1 MTPNQRLY
9 EQEIR
14 HQIGLRRLSETTIRR
29 AIGIINKTIADLEE
43 RLTKIRLEEKTQSQA
58 LREIDKMLVELRRK
72 QKEFIGQLEIVIEN
86 DLEKLALYEARFN
99 TRNLRAVAG
108 VGFNI
113 PTEAAI
119 VAAAS
124 SRPFQGRYLRE
135 WMKGLDTS
143 TASRI
148 RDQVRIGYLEGQSV
162 EAIVRR
168 IRGTKS
174 RRFEDGIIEISR
186 RDAGRIV
193 RTAMTHTANSSSQI
207 IYEAASDVMSGVRY
221 VAILDNRTSLVCAG
235 LDGKVFPVDKGPRP
249 PQHHNC
255 RSTTAAVIKGAPP
268 FSRES
273 YAEWLKRQPTS
284 VQDEVLGPTRGKLFR
299 NGLKIDRFTD
309 RKGQAWDLDELER
322 RENGIWMKAG
332 LNDE

>member
-14 HQIGLRRLSETTIRR
+14 HQIGLRRLSESTIRR
-29 AIGIINKTIADLEE
+29 SVRLINRTIADLEE
-43 RLTKIRLEEKTQSQA
+43 RLFKLKLEGKTQSQG
-58 LREIDKMLVELRRK
+58 LREIDKMLVEFRKK
-72 QKEFIGQLEIVIEN
+72 QKEYTAQLEVLIEEQ
-86 DLEKLALYEARFN
+86 LEGLSLYEARFN
-99 TRNLRAVAG
+99 ARNLRAVAG

-113 PTEAAI
+113 PTDAAI
-119 VAAAS
+119 VAAAT

-135 WMKGLDTS
+135 WMKGLE
-143 TASRI
+143 TATGARI
-148 RDQVRIGYLEGQSV
+148 RDQVRIGYLEGQGV

-168 IRGTKS
+168 IRGTRARQFK
-174 RRFEDGIIEISR
+174 DGIVEISR
-186 RDAGRIV
+186 RDAQRIV

-207 IYEAASDVMSGVRY
+207 VYEAASDVMSGVRY

-235 LDGKVFPVDKGPRP
+235 LDGKVFAIDKGPRP

-273 YAEWLKRQPTS
+273 YADWLERQPAN
-284 VQDEVLGPTRGKLFR
+284 VQDEVLGPTRAKLFR
-299 NGLKIDRFTD
+299 EGLKIDRFTD
-309 RKGQAWDLDELER
+309 RNGRSWDLDELER
-322 RENGIWMKAG
+322 RESGLWMKAG
-332 LNDE
+332 IDDE